1 MARVLIIDDSADM
14 LSLLRMFF
22 ERRTD
27 HEVILTQNG
36 REGLEKAYREQPDI
50 ALVDVM
56 MPGIDGYEVVR
67 RLRGDPRT
75 KDMHLVI
82 LTARGQPVDR
92 DAALEAGADA
102 HLTKPVNMEELEQ
115 TVNDLL
121 NDTPR
126 VKMPKSAV
134 IPVLSLRGGIG
145 VSTVAVNLS
154 VILQG
159 LAPTILWDLSPNSG
173 HSATYLGLRPTM
185 HWGTYLTDKSRP
197 LNSFL
202 LEHRSGMRVLC
213 APPVP
218 PIDRWFTDSDIET
231 GLTALTNAARL
242 IVVDMPPRL
251 TASEKP
257 LLDRAHRI
265 VLMTGDD
272 PPSIQTTLATLKSLR
287 AWRDRILIVHNAT
300 DPGKH
305 PKAETLERMMR
316 VPIKVDLPYEPTQQK
331 VMRNGTPLVSR
342 QPQSPFAAQIRR
354 VAQLTLGRSL

>member
-36 REGLEKAYREQPDI
+36 REGLDKAYKEQPDI

-75 KDMHLVI
+75 KNMRIVI

-92 DAALEAGADA
+92 EAALEAGADA
-102 HLTKPVNMEELEQ
+102 HLTKPVNMEALEQ
-115 TVNDLL
+115 IVNDMLT
-121 NDTPR
+121 NAPSIE
-126 VKMPKSAV
+126 MPQSAV

-154 VILQG
+154 VILQE

-173 HSATYLGLRPTM
+173 HSAIYLGLRPTV
-185 HWGTYLTDKSRP
+185 HWGAYLQDKNRP
-197 LNSFL
+197 LSSFL
-202 LEHRSGMRVLC
+202 LEHRSGIRVLC

-231 GLTALTNAARL
+231 GLNALTNAARL
-242 IVVDMPPRL
+242 VVIDMPPRL
-251 TASEKP
+251 TDSERP
-257 LLDRAHRI
+257 LLNRAHRI
-265 VLMTGDD
+265 VLLTGDD
-272 PPSIQTTLATLKSLR
+272 PPSIQTTLATLKSLQP
-287 AWRDRILIVHNAT
+287 WRDRILIVHNST
-300 DPGKH
+300 SPGKR
-305 PKAETLERMMR
+305 PRAETLSRMMR
-316 VPIKVDLPYEPTQQK
+316 VSVKVDLPYEPVQQK
-331 VMRNGTPLVSR
+331 VMRNGTPLVS
-342 QPQSPFAAQIRR
+342 QHQQSPFTAQMRR
-354 VAQLTLGRSL
+354 IAQLTLGRAL

>member
-36 REGLEKAYREQPDI
+36 REGLDKAYREQPDI

-56 MPGIDGYEVVR
+56 MPGVDGYEVVR

-75 KDMHLVI
+75 KDMHIVI

-92 DAALEAGADA
+92 EAALEAGADA
-102 HLTKPVNMEELEQ
+102 HLTKPVNMEALEEI
-115 TVNDLL
+115 VNDLL
-121 NDTPR
+121 SDTPR
-126 VKMPKSAV
+126 VEMPQSAV

-145 VSTVAVNLS
+145 VSTVAVNLA
-154 VILQG
+154 VVLQE

-173 HSATYLGLRPTM
+173 HSATYMGLRPTA
-185 HWGTYLTDKSRP
+185 HWGAYLQDKARP
-197 LNSFL
+197 LSAYL
-202 LEHRSGMRVLC
+202 LEHRSGVRVLC

-218 PIDRWFTDSDIET
+218 SIDQAFTDSDIEA
-231 GLTALTNAARL
+231 GLNALTNTARL
-242 IVVDMPPRL
+242 LVVDMPPKL
-251 TASEKP
+251 TNSEKP

-265 VLMTGDD
+265 VLLTGDD

-287 AWRDRILIVHNAT
+287 SWRDRMLIVHNST
-300 DPGKH
+300 SPGKR
-305 PKAETLERMMR
+305 PNAETLSRMMR
-316 VPIKVDLPYEPTQQK
+316 IPVKVDLPYEPIQQK
-331 VMRNGTPLVSR
+331 VIRNGTPLVSR
-342 QPQSPFAAQIRR
+342 QQPSPFTAQMRR
-354 VAQLTLGRSL
+354 IAQLTLGRAL